1 MSVETFPWAQRI
13 LRYSSPVLA
22 LIVPLFAL
30 VLLCELSGG
39 VLIQRTVTEALFR
52 IVVVV
57 GIYVFVGNSGVIS
70 FGSVTF
76 MAIAAYATGWQG
88 LSQ

>member
-39 VLIQRTVTEALFR
+39 VLMTEALIR